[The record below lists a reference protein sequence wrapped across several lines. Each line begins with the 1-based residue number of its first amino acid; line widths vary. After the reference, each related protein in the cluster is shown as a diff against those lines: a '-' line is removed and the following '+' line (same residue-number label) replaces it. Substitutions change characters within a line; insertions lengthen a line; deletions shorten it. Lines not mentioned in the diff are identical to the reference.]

1 MTEAPTSFDCVV
13 DASVGIKLFLVEPL
27 SDAAHALLA
36 HLTDDPP
43 ARLYVPELFFV
54 ECANILWK
62 YVRRFGY
69 PAADALQDI
78 GDLVRLPLQR
88 VSMAALAVRQH
99 RLRFGLR
106 GVGAAV
112 GPAPR
117 HGGRGPGAVLCGYR
131 TGCAI
136 PGRLTT
142 DMTDTAR
149 WRRSSLK
156 RPRGG
161 LLQGQGVRRC
171 WPTCATTATPGWR

>member
-1 MTEAPTSFDCVV
+1 MTEAPPSFDCVV

-88 VSMAALAVRQH
+88 VSMAALAEAALTVAVEYGSTAYDSVYVALAQRLDLPLVTADEALVRCFADTG
-99 RLRFGLR
+99 LDVRFLG
-106 GVGAAV
+106 
-112 GPAPR
+112 
-117 HGGRGPGAVLCGYR
+117 
-131 TGCAI
+131 
-136 PGRLTT
+136 
-142 DMTDTAR
+142 D
-149 WRRSSLK
+149 
-156 RPRGG
+156 
-161 LLQGQGVRRC
+161 
-171 WPTCATTATPGWR
+171 

>member
-1 MTEAPTSFDCVV
+1 MTEARPAFDCVV

-36 HLTDDPP
+36 HLADDPP

-88 VSMAALAVRQH
+88 VSMAALAEAALTIAVQVGITAYDSAYVALAQ
-99 RLRFGLR
+99 RLDL
-106 GVGAAV
+106 
-112 GPAPR
+112 P
-117 HGGRGPGAVLCGYR
+117 L
-131 TGCAI
+131 I
-136 PGRLTT
+136 
-142 DMTDTAR
+142 TADEA
-149 WRRSSLK
+149 L
-156 RPRGG
+156 
-161 LLQGQGVRRC
+161 VRRL
-171 WPTCATTATPGWR
+171 AGAGLDVRSLGD